1 MKRIYG
7 IALAVAALFSLAA
20 CSNKIEYK
28 WVPYV
33 SLGTFGGDVTEEAGS
48 IQVPVLL
55 CNADAADVSFSVA
68 PASAY
73 GVGSEA
79 TDAVEGV
86 NYSIA
91 SPVDGVVK
99 LTKDNPEASI
109 TINITDIDGY
119 TGNLSL
125 VLEIESKTE
134 GVQNGANTRILITIK
149 DTDHPLGEMFG
160 KWGMYYTSID
170 WVSDTDFDLYYDTIP
185 FTMSAFDGDPTKV
198 WISTIIP
205 AGEWY
210 KSYLGNC
217 QVYAEVSEDMSTI
230 KIPVPQAMAKAN
242 IGGMFSSLS
251 GQALKIYSWPGFWT
265 EEAGPIV
272 EPGYITFT
280 LADDGAYYTE
290 DSWGAS
296 TDEVIPDW
304 IYTDFN
310 VITDAAAEGKPTFIF
325 KVKE

>member
-68 PASAY
+68 PASAF

-119 TGNLSL
+119 TGNLSF
-125 VLEIESKTE
+125 VLGIESKTE
-134 GVQNGANTRILITIK
+134 GVQNGANTLILITIK

-160 KWGMYYTSID
+160 D
-170 WVSDTDFDLYYDTIP
+170 WKLYGTALNEETEELYYAAGMP
-185 FTMSAFDGDPTKV
+185 FKVSAYDGDPTKI
-198 WISTIIP
+198 WISNIVP
-205 AGEWY
+205 MGY
-210 KSYLGNC
+210 YYGSYLGNC
-217 QVYAEVSEDMSTI
+217 QVYAEVSDDMSTI
-230 KIPVPQAMAKAN
+230 KIPVPQALTKASYDN
-242 IGGMFSSLS
+242 LFGPGL
-251 GQALKIYSWPGFWT
+251 GAPKLYNWPGFGDGAT
-265 EEAGPIV
+265 GSTEAG
-272 EPGYITFT
+272 YLTFT
-280 LADDGAYYTE
+280 YNEDKGAYFTD
-290 DSWGAS
+290 DSWGIAS
-296 TDEVIPDW
+296 DSIVADNDW
-304 IYTDFN
+304 LYYECN
-310 VITDAAAEGKPTFIF
+310 VITDAAAPEEPTYIIQ
-325 KVKE
+325 VKQ